1 MSASISTP
9 VPPAAEPAG
18 RFAVRDLA
26 CVRGGRLVFE
36 GLSFGTGDGGALLL
50 RGPNGSGK
58 STLLRCLAGLLR
70 PAAGTILWD
79 GAAVAAEPELHRRRL
94 RYLGHQEAV
103 KPQLTVIENLRF
115 GMALA
120 GADGAKTEP
129 ALAALGIAALA
140 GLPAR
145 YLSAG
150 QRRRLALARLVAA
163 PAPLWLLDEPLA
175 GLDDAAVGLFTAL
188 VAAHRAAG
196 GIAVLSVHGDFTLP
210 GAAVVDLADIAPPRR
225 AASEPAA

>member
-1 MSASISTP
+1 VSASPSSP
-9 VPPAAEPAG
+9 VLPAADSAG

-26 CVRGGRLVFE
+26 CVRGQRLVFE
-36 GLSFGTGDGGALLL
+36 GLSFDVGDGGALLL

-70 PAAGTILWD
+70 PAAGTIQWD
-79 GAAVAAEPELHRRRL
+79 GAAVAAEPETHRRRL

-115 GMALA
+115 GMSLA
-120 GADGAKTEP
+120 GADGARTEP
-129 ALAALGIAALA
+129 ALAALGIEALA

-150 QRRRLALARLVAA
+150 QRRRLALARLIAA

-196 GIAVLSVHGDFTLP
+196 GIAVLSVHGDFALP
-210 GAAVVDLADIAPPRR
+210 GAAVVDLAAAAPPRG
-225 AASEPAA
+225 AAA